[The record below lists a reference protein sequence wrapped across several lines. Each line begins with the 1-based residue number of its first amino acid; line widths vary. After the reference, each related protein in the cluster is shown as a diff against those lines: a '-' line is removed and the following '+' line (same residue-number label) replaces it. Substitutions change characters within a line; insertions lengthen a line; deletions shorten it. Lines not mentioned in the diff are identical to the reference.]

1 MSDHLE
7 AAQALLPAL
16 RERVDEAR
24 KNRRLP
30 DRTIQDLLDTGILRM
45 LQPTRWGGGETS
57 PLDFFTVQHTLAS
70 ACPATAWVLGVVG
83 VHAWQLALFDE
94 RAQQEVWGEDPTS
107 LISSSYAPV
116 GKVTRVDGGFRISGR
131 WSFSS
136 GSDHCQWV
144 FVGGFAPTP
153 EGSPPDMRTFLVP
166 RSDYRIDDVW
176 HTTALQGTGSNDVVI
191 EDAFVPE
198 HRTHRLFDGFKCDSP
213 GNAVNPGPI
222 YRLPFGQV
230 FVRSVSTTAIGI
242 LAGALAV
249 FTDNA
254 RTRFA
259 TSDGSRVME
268 DPHTQEVLAR
278 AATVL
283 DEVKLVLERDCRV
296 QLSLVEAGERIPLD
310 LRVRHRFN
318 SSHAVVRCVEQ
329 VDVLMNT
336 SGGRALFQSHPLNR
350 YFQDAQAARA
360 HYANNP
366 AKPAR
371 NLGWTLL
378 GQKTRDFFL

>member
-1 MSDHLE
+1 MSVYLE
-7 AAQALLPAL
+7 RAQALLPRLA
-16 RERVDEAR
+16 ERVDEAR
-24 KNRRLP
+24 SLRRLP
-30 DRTIQDLLDTGILRM
+30 DATVQDLQDSGILRM
-45 LQPTRWGGGETS
+45 LQPARWGGGECT
-57 PLDFFTVQHTLAS
+57 PLEFFTVQHTLAS
-70 ACPATAWVLGVVG
+70 VSPATAWVLGVVG

-94 RAQQEVWGEDPTS
+94 QAQQDVWGDDPST

-116 GKVTRVDGGFRISGR
+116 GKVTRVDGGFRLSGR

-144 FVGGFAPTP
+144 FVGGFAPT
-153 EGSPPDMRTFLVP
+153 EKGSPPDMRTFLVP
-166 RSDYRIDDVW
+166 RSDYQVVDVW
-176 HTTALQGTGSNDVVI
+176 HTTALQATGSNDVVV
-191 EDAFVPE
+191 DDVFVPE

-213 GNAVNPGPI
+213 GNAGNPGATF
-222 YRLPFGQV
+222 RLPFGQV

-242 LAGALAV
+242 LAGALGV

-254 RTRFA
+254 RSKFA

-283 DEVKLVLERDCRV
+283 DEVLLVLARDCDV
-296 QLSLVEAGERIPLD
+296 QLAMARAGERIPLD
-310 LRVRHRFN
+310 LRVQHRFN
-318 SSHAVVRCVEQ
+318 SANAVVRCVEQ

-336 SGGRALFQSHPLNR
+336 SGGRALYKDHPLNR
-350 YFQDAQAARA
+350 FFQDAQAARA

-371 NLGWTLL
+371 NLGWMML

>member
-1 MSDHLE
+1 MSAYLDRAHS
-7 AAQALLPAL
+7 LLPRLA
-16 RERVDEAR
+16 ERVDEAR
-24 KNRRLP
+24 TLRRLP
-30 DRTIQDLLDTGILRM
+30 GATIQDLQETGILRM
-45 LQPTRWGGGETS
+45 LQPARWGGGECT
-57 PLDFFTVQHTLAS
+57 PLAFFTVQHTLGTVS
-70 ACPATAWVLGVVG
+70 PATAWVLGVVG
-83 VHAWQLALFDE
+83 VHAWQLALFDD
-94 RAQQEVWGEDPTS
+94 RAQQEVWGDDPST

-116 GKVTRVDGGFRISGR
+116 GKVTPVDGGFRLSGR

-153 EGSPPDMRTFLVP
+153 QGAPPDMRTFLVP
-166 RSDYRIDDVW
+166 RSDYAIVDVW
-176 HTTALQGTGSNDVVI
+176 QTTGLQATGSNDVVI
-191 EDAFVPE
+191 DDVFVPE

-213 GNAVNPGPI
+213 GNAVNPGPT

-242 LAGALAV
+242 LEGALGV
-249 FTDNA
+249 FKASA
-254 RTRFA
+254 RNKFA
-259 TSDGSRVME
+259 TSDGARVME

-278 AATVL
+278 ASTVL
-283 DEVKLVLERDCRV
+283 DEVKLVLARDCEE
-296 QLSLVEAGERIPLD
+296 QLAMARAGDRIPLD
-310 LRVRHRFN
+310 LRVRHRFH
-318 SSHAVVRCVEQ
+318 SSRAVVRCVEQ

-336 SGGRALFQSHPLNR
+336 SGGRALFQDHPLNR

-371 NLGWTLL
+371 NLGWVML